1 MSRGLGTVLKR
12 RLLGIGFIVIVLGL
26 VGLSVA
32 SQQHAFRDVV
42 TVKLETDK
50 VGNQLAVKSDV
61 KARGVFVGHVA
72 KITPTPDGA
81 VLDLALD
88 PEYAAQL
95 PKNATAR
102 IMPKTL
108 FGERYVQLSF
118 PSLDGPKMSEG
129 DVITQDR
136 SSAALELAQSFDK
149 LLPVLRAVQ
158 PQKLNSTLTA
168 IANALEGRGE
178 QLGDTLVELGEYMG
192 ELNPELPELQ
202 QNLQELA
209 KFSDNLEDVAPEL
222 IDTLDNMR
230 TTSATLVDKQRNLD
244 SLYRTLTT
252 ASRDLQDYLEAN
264 RNNIVTV
271 NKVNKRTLAMLAKY
285 APEVPCVTSQM
296 AEALPLLDAAF
307 GKGTSTPGLRA
318 KVVIGPAQE
327 KYKPGQDEPEFGG
340 IGTDEL
346 GKYRGP
352 WCVDVHHEDIP
363 SPLPMPYKF
372 LRFDDGT
379 DPAGEP
385 DPRAPEWD
393 AEGLPCD
400 VVNVFG
406 NKVPEQWLKECKP
419 GTKPKGMAGTY
430 DASGGGAAP
439 AAAVADEVNTPAEN
453 NLLSHLVSIE
463 TGMKPNQMPS
473 WGSLL
478 VGPLYRGAEV
488 EIR

>member
-1 MSRGLGTVLKR
+1 MSRGFGTVLKR
-12 RLLGIGFIVIVLGL
+12 RLLGIGFIVIVLAL
-26 VGLSVA
+26 ISLSVA
-32 SQQHAFRDVV
+32 SQQHLFRDVV
-42 TVKLETDK
+42 TIKLQTDK

-61 KARGVFVGHVA
+61 KARGVFVGTVA
-72 KITPTPDGA
+72 KITPTPEGA
-81 VLDLALD
+81 TLDLALD

-118 PSLDGPKMSEG
+118 PSLSGPKMSEG

-158 PQKLNSTLTA
+158 PEKLNSTLTA
-168 IANALEGRGE
+168 ISNALDGRGK
-178 QLGDTLVELGEYMG
+178 QLGDTLVELGDYLG

-202 QNLQELA
+202 QNLKELA
-209 KFSDNLEDVAPEL
+209 QFSDGLEEVAPEL
-222 IDTLDNMR
+222 IDTLDNLR
-230 TTSATLVDKQRNLD
+230 TTSATLVDKQRNLAALFD
-244 SLYRTLTT
+244 TLTT
-252 ASRDLQDYLEAN
+252 ASRDLEDFIAAN
-264 RNNIVTV
+264 RDNIITV
-271 NKVNKRTLAMLAKY
+271 NKVNKRTLATLAKY

-296 AEALPLLDAAF
+296 AEALPKLDAAF
-307 GKGTSTPGLRA
+307 GKGTDTPGLRA

-346 GKYRGP
+346 GTYKGP
-352 WCVDVHHEDIP
+352 WCVDVHHGDVP
-363 SPLPMPYKF
+363 DPLPVPYKF
-372 LRFDDGT
+372 LRFNDGA
-379 DPAGEP
+379 DPSGEP
-385 DPRAPEWD
+385 DPRSPKWD
-393 AEGLPCD
+393 KEGLPCD
-400 VVNVFG
+400 AVNVFG
-406 NKVPEQWLKECKP
+406 NKVPKDWLKECKD
-419 GTKPKGMAGTY
+419 GTKPTGMAGTY
-430 DASGGGAAP
+430 GGGGAAAP
-439 AAAVADEVNTPAEN
+439 ASEVNTPAEN
-453 NLLSHLVSIE
+453 NLLGQLVSVQ
-463 TGMKPNQMPS
+463 TGMDPKQMPG